1 MSVVSLFQNTKGMDN
16 DNLRISALRFQVR
29 VGRINN
35 VGGNLFQVFG
45 VMRTYS
51 KKDGHDQE
59 ADLGRYE
66 VTRREIDK
74 YVFKVPSLR
83 NVARTAPYFHDGSA
97 QTLEQTVDVM
107 FKYQLGR
114 NAPQEDKAMI
124 VKFLHTLNGV
134 RCAIV

>member
-1 MSVVSLFQNTKGMDN
+1 MDN

-29 VGRINN
+29 LGRINN

-97 QTLEQTVDVM
+97 QTLEQAVDVM

-114 NAPQEDKAMI
+114 NAPQEGKALI

-134 RCAIV
+134 RCAID